1 MDRFRVEVISQTP
14 NPQQVIYAALHQDY
28 TENFVFDERDSWPS
42 DAECGEIIVK
52 RLLAGDRGHYGPL
65 EHPQI
70 IFNCGYFPHSVMQ
83 QARTHRVG
91 VSFDVQCLAAD
102 TIITFVDCDGSASK
116 TNLSKTIEELYDLWT
131 NGEKAIRSRSIRG
144 RNGKPPGE
152 YRRDSKQRIRK
163 MRLRVL
169 NEQTGLFEVGHIKD
183 VMCSGIQPVYKVTL
197 EDGKTLECTTN
208 HRLFTA
214 NGWQTMKDAVG
225 LTTASDGNV
234 VSIAKNSYVM
244 CNGLSVTDDRLY
256 TDKSWLEAQ
265 IAKGLTIKEIA
276 GLSDCSIATVKVWI
290 DKFELSLKCST
301 PGHLNNHKPW
311 NYDPNALY
319 RNKPWLVEQLN
330 QGLHA
335 DEIATLANCSIE
347 AVKKWVYAY
356 ELSLNKRKPG
366 RDEPW
371 NKGKGGYQLNL
382 SEESRQRRIE
392 NGKIYT
398 QRGTES
404 NFWKGGTSTERE
416 LIGAWTRQIAPQVHK
431 KFDFIC
437 QKCAVRGGVL
447 HAHHLIPVFAD
458 QSLAYDFDNLVT
470 LCKECHEYIHQNNLE
485 LEFAKAYSP
494 ILEPQNWQVKPKP
507 KGRKLRSHPV
517 KVKSVEYV
525 GEQMTYDL
533 EVDGEWHNFVAN
545 GLVVHNSLRYTGNQ
559 FLDAAIGKK
568 DIEDIF
574 YLRPVDYYTDR
585 EGKKYYYS
593 PEQRQQDL
601 EWCLEAAK
609 RYKIDFDGG
618 MSEEH
623 ARGKLPF
630 DYRQHFVVSFNLRS
644 FLHFA
649 DLRNK
654 KNAQLEIQK
663 LCEMM
668 WPHFENW
675 APDIA
680 KWYTTTRL
688 GKARLAP

>member
-1 MDRFRVEVISQTP
+1 MLQSQTIATSTNKNIMDRFRVEVISQTP

-28 TENFVFDERDSWPS
+28 TENFVFDDRDSWPS

-102 TIITFVDCDGSASK
+102 TTITFVDCEGSAGK
-116 TNLSKTIEELYDLWT
+116 KNLSKTIGELYDLWT
-131 NGEKAIRSRSIRG
+131 NGEKAIRSRSIQG
-144 RNGKPPGE
+144 RNGEPPGE
-152 YRRDSKQRIRK
+152 YRRDCKQRIRK

-244 CNGLSVTDDRLY
+244 CNGLSVTDRLY
-256 TDKSWLEAQ
+256 TEKSWLEAQ
-265 IAKGLTIKEIA
+265 ITKGLTIKEIA
-276 GLSDCSIATVKVWI
+276 GLS
-290 DKFELSLKCST
+290 
-301 PGHLNNHKPW
+301 
-311 NYDPNALY
+311 
-319 RNKPWLVEQLN
+319 
-330 QGLHA
+330 
-335 DEIATLANCSIE
+335 
-347 AVKKWVYAY
+347 
-356 ELSLNKRKPG
+356 
-366 RDEPW
+366 
-371 NKGKGGYQLNL
+371 
-382 SEESRQRRIE
+382 
-392 NGKIYT
+392 
-398 QRGTES
+398 
-404 NFWKGGTSTERE
+404 
-416 LIGAWTRQIAPQVHK
+416 
-431 KFDFIC
+431 
-437 QKCAVRGGVL
+437 
-447 HAHHLIPVFAD
+447 D

-593 PEQRQQDL
+593 PEQRQKDL

>member
-42 DAECGEIIVK
+42 EAECGEVIVK

-102 TIITFVDCDGSASK
+102 TLITFVDCEGSAGK
-116 TNLSKTIEELYDLWT
+116 KNLSKTIGELYDLWT

-144 RNGKPPGE
+144 LNGEPPGE
-152 YRRDSKQRIRK
+152 YRRDCKQRIRK

-169 NEQTGLFEVGHIKD
+169 NEQTGLFEVGHIKE

-197 EDGKTLECTTN
+197 EDGKTLECTAN
-208 HRLFTA
+208 HRLFTPD
-214 NGWQTMKDAVG
+214 GWQTMKDAVG
-225 LTTASDGNV
+225 LITQADGKV
-234 VSIAKNSYVM
+234 VRINQNSHVM
-244 CNGLSVTDDRLY
+244 CNGVSVTDDRIY
-256 TDKSWLEAQ
+256 TDKSWLETKIAQ
-265 IAKGLTIKEIA
+265 GLTIKEIA
-276 GLSDCSIATVKVWI
+276 DLSNCSPNTVKAWTNKHGLSSAYSGGR
-290 DKFELSLKCST
+290 FPE
-301 PGHLNNHKPW
+301 GHKPW
-311 NYDPNALY
+311 NYNPNALY
-319 RNKPWLVEQLN
+319 RDQNWLVDQLEK
-330 QGLHA
+330 GLHA
-335 DEIATLANCSIE
+335 DEMATLANCSIE
-347 AVKKWVYAY
+347 VVKKWVYAY
-356 ELSLNKRKPG
+356 GLSLNKRKPG
-366 RDEPW
+366 SDEPW
-371 NKGKGGYQLNL
+371 NKGKGGYELNL
-382 SEESRQRRIE
+382 SEDSRQKRIE
-392 NGKIYT
+392 NAKIYT
-398 QRGTES
+398 QRGAES
-404 NFWKGGTSTERE
+404 NFWKGGTSTERQ

-431 KFDFIC
+431 KFDYIC
-437 QKCAVRGGVL
+437 QKCAMRGGSL
-447 HAHHLIPVFAD
+447 HAHHLIPVFAN

-470 LCKECHEYIHQNNLE
+470 FCKECHEYIHQNNLE
-485 LEFAKAYSP
+485 SEFYQAYSP
-494 ILEPQNWQVKPKP
+494 ILDLQDWEVKPKP
-507 KGRKLRSHPV
+507 KGRKLQSHAV

-525 GEQMTYDL
+525 GQQMTYDL

-559 FLDAAIGKK
+559 FLDAAVGKK

-593 PEQRQQDL
+593 PEQRAKDL

-644 FLHFA
+644 FLHFS

-668 WPHFENW
+668 WPHFESW
-675 APDIA
+675 APGIA
-680 KWYTTTRL
+680 KWYTATRL

>member
-28 TENFVFDERDSWPS
+28 TENFVFDDRDSWPS
-42 DAECGEIIVK
+42 ESECGEIIVK

-102 TIITFVDCDGSASK
+102 TVITFVDCNGSASK
-116 TNLSKTIEELYDLWT
+116 KNLSKTIGELYDLWT

-144 RNGKPPGE
+144 RNGELPGE
-152 YRRDSKQRIRK
+152 YRRDCKQRIRK

-208 HRLFTA
+208 HRLFTT

-225 LTTASDGNV
+225 LIINADGNV
-234 VSIAKNSYVM
+234 LTIAKNSYVM

-256 TDKSWLEAQ
+256 TDKSWLESQ
-265 IAKGLTIKEIA
+265 
-276 GLSDCSIATVKVWI
+276 
-290 DKFELSLKCST
+290 
-301 PGHLNNHKPW
+301 
-311 NYDPNALY
+311 
-319 RNKPWLVEQLN
+319 
-330 QGLHA
+330 
-335 DEIATLANCSIE
+335 
-347 AVKKWVYAY
+347 
-356 ELSLNKRKPG
+356 
-366 RDEPW
+366 
-371 NKGKGGYQLNL
+371 
-382 SEESRQRRIE
+382 
-392 NGKIYT
+392 
-398 QRGTES
+398 
-404 NFWKGGTSTERE
+404 
-416 LIGAWTRQIAPQVHK
+416 
-431 KFDFIC
+431 
-437 QKCAVRGGVL
+437 
-447 HAHHLIPVFAD
+447 
-458 QSLAYDFDNLVT
+458 
-470 LCKECHEYIHQNNLE
+470 LE

-494 ILEPQNWQVKPKP
+494 ILDPQNWQVKPKQ

-517 KVKSVEYV
+517 KIKSVEYV
-525 GEQMTYDL
+525 GEQMTYDI

-559 FLDAAIGKK
+559 FLDVAVGKK

-644 FLHFA
+644 FLHFC

-680 KWYTTTRL
+680 KWYTNTRL

>member
-1 MDRFRVEVISQTP
+1 MDKFRVEVISQTP

-28 TENFVFDERDSWPS
+28 TENFVFDERDSWPCE
-42 DAECGEIIVK
+42 AECGEIIVK

-144 RNGKPPGE
+144 RNGEPPGE

-256 TDKSWLEAQ
+256 TEKSWLEAQ
-265 IAKGLTIKEIA
+265 A
-276 GLSDCSIATVKVWI
+276 
-290 DKFELSLKCST
+290 FHELGSL
-301 PGHLNNHKPW
+301 
-311 NYDPNALY
+311 
-319 RNKPWLVEQLN
+319 
-330 QGLHA
+330 
-335 DEIATLANCSIE
+335 
-347 AVKKWVYAY
+347 
-356 ELSLNKRKPG
+356 
-366 RDEPW
+366 
-371 NKGKGGYQLNL
+371 
-382 SEESRQRRIE
+382 
-392 NGKIYT
+392 YT
-398 QRGTES
+398 
-404 NFWKGGTSTERE
+404 
-416 LIGAWTRQIAPQVHK
+416 
-431 KFDFIC
+431 
-437 QKCAVRGGVL
+437 
-447 HAHHLIPVFAD
+447 
-458 QSLAYDFDNLVT
+458 
-470 LCKECHEYIHQNNLE
+470 HQNNLE

-494 ILEPQNWQVKPKP
+494 ILDPQNWQVKPKQ
-507 KGRKLRSHPV
+507 KGRKLRAHPV

-559 FLDAAIGKK
+559 FLDAATGKK

-675 APDIA
+675 APAIA

>member
-1 MDRFRVEVISQTP
+1 MDKFRVEVISQTP

-28 TENFVFDERDSWPS
+28 TENFVVDERDSWPCE
-42 DAECGEIIVK
+42 AECGEIIVK

-144 RNGKPPGE
+144 RNGEPPGE
-152 YRRDSKQRIRK
+152 YRRDSKQTIRK

-244 CNGLSVTDDRLY
+244 CNGLSVTEDFY

-265 IAKGLTIKEIA
+265 ITKGLTTQEIA
-276 GLSDCSIATVKVWI
+276 GLSDCSIATIKVWI
-290 DKFELSLKCST
+290 DKFEL
-301 PGHLNNHKPW
+301 
-311 NYDPNALY
+311 
-319 RNKPWLVEQLN
+319 
-330 QGLHA
+330 
-335 DEIATLANCSIE
+335 
-347 AVKKWVYAY
+347 
-356 ELSLNKRKPG
+356 
-366 RDEPW
+366 
-371 NKGKGGYQLNL
+371 
-382 SEESRQRRIE
+382 
-392 NGKIYT
+392 
-398 QRGTES
+398 
-404 NFWKGGTSTERE
+404 
-416 LIGAWTRQIAPQVHK
+416 
-431 KFDFIC
+431 
-437 QKCAVRGGVL
+437 
-447 HAHHLIPVFAD
+447 
-458 QSLAYDFDNLVT
+458 
-470 LCKECHEYIHQNNLE
+470 
-485 LEFAKAYSP
+485 
-494 ILEPQNWQVKPKP
+494 
-507 KGRKLRSHPV
+507 RSHPV
-517 KVKSVEYV
+517 KIKSVEYV

-559 FLDAAIGKK
+559 FLDAATGKK

>member
-1 MDRFRVEVISQTP
+1 MDRFRVEVIAKTP
-14 NPQQVIYAALHQDY
+14 NPQQVVYAALHQDY
-28 TENFVFDERDSWPS
+28 TEAFVFDERDSWPT
-42 DAECGEIIVK
+42 EEQCGEIIVK
-52 RLLAGDRGHYGPL
+52 RLLAGERGHYGPL

-102 TIITFVDCDGSASK
+102 TVITFVDGEGSAGK
-116 TNLSKTIEELYDLWT
+116 KNLSKTIGELHDLWT

-144 RNGKPPGE
+144 RNGEPPGE
-152 YRRDSKQRIRK
+152 YRRDCKRRIRK

-214 NGWQTMKDAVG
+214 NGWETMKDAVG
-225 LTTASDGNV
+225 LITNADGNV
-234 VSIAKNSYVM
+234 VGMTKNSYIM
-244 CNGLSVTDDRLY
+244 CNGLSVTDDRPY
-256 TDKSWLEAQ
+256 TDKLWLENQ

-276 GLSDCSIATVKVWI
+276 GLSGCSIATVKVWI
-290 DKFELSLKCST
+290 DKFGLSLKCST
-301 PGHLNNHKPW
+301 PRYLNNHQPW
-311 NYDPNALY
+311 NYNPNAFY
-319 RNKPWLVEQLN
+319 RNKAWLVEQLN
-330 QGLHA
+330 QGLYA
-335 DEIATLANCSIE
+335 DEIATLASCSIE

-356 ELSLNKRKPG
+356 GLSLNKRKPG
-366 RDEPW
+366 SDEPW

-382 SEESRQRRIE
+382 SEDSRQKRIE
-392 NGKIYT
+392 NAKIYT
-398 QRGTES
+398 QRGADS
-404 NFWKGGTSTERE
+404 HFWKGGTSTERQ
-416 LIGAWTRQIAPQVHK
+416 LIGAWARQIAPQVHK
-431 KFDFIC
+431 KFDYIC
-437 QKCAVRGGVL
+437 QKCGIRGGLL
-447 HAHHLIPVFAD
+447 HAHHLVPVFAN

-470 LCKECHEYIHQNNLE
+470 LCKECHEYIHQNSLE
-485 LEFAKAYSP
+485 IEFAQVYSP
-494 ILEPQNWQVKPKP
+494 ILEPKDWQVKPKP

-533 EVDGEWHNFVAN
+533 EVEGQWHNFVAN

-559 FLDAAIGKK
+559 FIDVAEGKK
-568 DIEDIF
+568 DIEEVF
-574 YLRPVDYYTDR
+574 YLRPVADYTDR
-585 EGKKYYYS
+585 QGKRYYYS
-593 PEQRQQDL
+593 PEQREEDL
-601 EWCLEAAK
+601 KWCLEAAR
-609 RYKIDFDGG
+609 RYKIDVDAG

-630 DYRQHFVVSFNLRS
+630 DYRQHFIVSFNLRS
-644 FLHFA
+644 FLHFC

-668 WPHFENW
+668 WPHFQDW
-675 APDIA
+675 VPAIA
-680 KWYTTTRL
+680 EWYEVNRL